1 MTIVRHKTT
10 NALYKHLVND
20 TYRNIATGVEGE
32 VPPEIAQKIFAISL
46 DATCLLNDYPLIET
60 LIFGLKLN
68 IQNNKQNETL

>member
-32 VPPEIAQKIFAISL
+32 VPPEIAQKIFNISL
-46 DATCLLNDYPLIET
+46 DATQLCNEYPVVEK
-60 LIFGLKLN
+60 LIFGLKLK
-68 IQNNKQNETL
+68 IETNDGRI